1 MRRCLE
7 AAFAAVVLVGAAA
20 SVASDDRAAGQATLR
35 YPAPQD
41 DRPET
46 LTAAMP
52 VLAEKLLA
60 DAPGDDTPHALI
72 RRMELALAAG
82 RPDAALA
89 AFARM
94 GDAAVPVETPAA
106 FVYRIHAEAAR
117 AVEDDGADF
126 AAAYTDAFD
135 RVFAEVDD
143 RSAHEL
149 AWYLETPGFVFER
162 RLQAALARTGGAPTL
177 DRAGATRLVRAW
189 ISTRVDAAAAPRLAD
204 LLARDRTR
212 RYVIDENVRIPT
224 PAGVTLS
231 ATLVRPRTEAR
242 LPTALVFTIYA
253 DAAASRQRALAAASY
268 GYVGMVALS
277 RGKGSSDAEIMPYE
291 HEAEDAPAVVE
302 WIADQSWSN
311 GEVGMYGAS
320 YEGFAAWAAAK
331 SMPDAL
337 RAIAAHA
344 AALPGQ
350 GLPMMNNVFLSA
362 NYGWPFFVAN
372 NRTLDFETYND
383 LERWEAL
390 HQEWFASGRPYR
402 DLDAIDGV
410 PNPFFQRWLD
420 HPAFDSYWQ
429 SMAPY
434 GAEFARIDIPVLSI
448 TGYYDDGQISAVH
461 YLREHDRF
469 RPDAEHFLVIGPY
482 DHFGVAASRKAREL
496 RGYGIDPT
504 ARFDTEALTFAWF
517 DHVLRGADR
526 PVLLQDR
533 INHQVMGAD
542 RWGHAA
548 SLDEMAEER
557 WRLHL
562 TPARD
567 EAFHRL
573 SESPPERPDAL
584 VQTVDLADRDVI
596 HNDYYPEVIDG
607 GSPDFETGLVFI
619 SDPLPRASELS
630 GFPSGQLTITINKRD
645 VDLGVRFYEVQA
657 DGSLFHLSYWLGR
670 ASHADDPTERRLLTP
685 GEPTDVAFDRS
696 YLVSR
701 RIEAGHRLLVVVD
714 VNKNPWHQLNYG
726 TGADVSEESIA
737 DAGAPLRIEWANDSY
752 VELPVTWVD

>member
-1 MRRCLE
+1 
-7 AAFAAVVLVGAAA
+7 
-20 SVASDDRAAGQATLR
+20 
-35 YPAPQD
+35 
-41 DRPET
+41 
-46 LTAAMP
+46 
-52 VLAEKLLA
+52 
-60 DAPGDDTPHALI
+60 
-72 RRMELALAAG
+72 
-82 RPDAALA
+82 
-89 AFARM
+89 
-94 GDAAVPVETPAA
+94 VETPAA

-126 AAAYTDAFD
+126 AAAYARAFD
-135 RVFAEVDD
+135 AVFAEIGD
-143 RSAHEL
+143 RGAHEL
-149 AWYLETPGFVFER
+149 AWYLETPSVVFER
-162 RLQAALARTGGAPTL
+162 RLRAALARASGAAAL
-177 DRAGATRLVRAW
+177 DRTEAVSLVRAW
-189 ISTRVDAAAAPRLAD
+189 ISTRVDAAAAPHVAD
-204 LLARDRTR
+204 LLAQDRAR
-212 RYVIDENVRIPT
+212 RYVIDEDVRIRT

-253 DAAASRQRALAAASY
+253 DAVASRQRALAAASY

-337 RAIAAHA
+337 RAIAPHA

-350 GLPMMNNVFLSA
+350 GLPMMNNVFLNA

-383 LERWEAL
+383 RERWETL
-390 HQEWFASGRPYR
+390 DRDWFASGRPYR

-420 HPAFDSYWQ
+420 HPSFDAYWQ
-429 SMAPY
+429 AMVPH

-448 TGYYDDGQISAVH
+448 TGYYDDGQISAVD
-461 YLREHDRF
+461 YLREHCRF

-482 DHFGVAASRKAREL
+482 DHFGVGAPRKAREL
-496 RGYGIDPT
+496 RGYDIDPV
-504 ARFDTEALTFAWF
+504 AQFDTEALTFAWF
-517 DHVLRGADR
+517 DHVFRGADR
-526 PVLLQDR
+526 PALLRDR
-533 INHQVMGAD
+533 VNHQVMGAD
-542 RWGHAA
+542 RWDHAA

-562 TPARD
+562 APARG

-573 SESPPERPDAL
+573 SETPPERPDAL

-607 GSPDFETGLVFI
+607 GTTDFETGLAFI

-630 GFPSGQLTITINKRD
+630 GFPSGRLTITINKRD

-670 ASHADDPTERRLLTP
+670 ASHADDPTVRTLLTP
-685 GEPTDVAFDRS
+685 GEPTRIEFDRS

-701 RIEAGHRLLVVVD
+701 RIEAGHRILVVVD
-714 VNKNPWHQLNYG
+714 VNKNPWHQINYG
-726 TGADVSEESIA
+726 TGGDVSAESIA
-737 DAGAPLRIEWANDSY
+737 DAGAPLRIEWANESH